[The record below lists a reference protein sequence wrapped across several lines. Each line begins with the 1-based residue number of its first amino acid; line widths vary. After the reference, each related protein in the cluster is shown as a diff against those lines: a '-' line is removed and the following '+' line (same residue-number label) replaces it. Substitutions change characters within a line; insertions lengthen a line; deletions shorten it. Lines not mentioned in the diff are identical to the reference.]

1 MANGMGSLY
10 IGASGLRT
18 SQNALNTT
26 ANNLANVD
34 TTGYVRQSVLQ
45 ADMSYTIF
53 DRNSSISNQQS
64 GLGVSI
70 ADVIHMRDIFL
81 DKAYRLE
88 TGRQSFYNACYS
100 TVSEI
105 YTYFQELEGQ
115 AFQDSIAELYT
126 AFEEF
131 SKDPSDS
138 VNQNLVMQKASLFIS
153 RSQAVYS
160 SLQNYQN
167 NMNTQI
173 SQHIDKINDLG
184 QTIYDLNTQIM
195 KIEAGGI
202 ETAMEL
208 RDRRD
213 NALDQ
218 LAGLVH
224 IECEEKYDGIVE
236 VSIEGVD
243 FVTRGNAYEMGKSV
257 DSSTGYITPY
267 WPHMTDTNTGEIA
280 EVFNFNVEISSSFN
294 TDVGELKALVMQ
306 RGDEVSDYRDVEG
319 LTEFQYNNGTGMS
332 VMMSTEAE
340 LDQLVHQ
347 LVTTINDIFCPNIE
361 YTGADLAGTT
371 ADGEAFTITQGMKI
385 LDAENCAVGSDYKL
399 PPQELFSRVGTERYT
414 EVSVTDANGDT
425 KTYYVYNEESAT
437 DTSKMYT
444 LASLRVNE
452 DIVKNTSHI
461 PHLTQDTNNKQV
473 AQELGTALSNAW
485 KNSSM
490 TLNPNT
496 PTPCT
501 FMDYYTQMVGELGT
515 AGSVYYT
522 TALTLEDAANS
533 IENQRQQ
540 VIGVSSDE
548 ELTNMIMYQN
558 AYNAASRYINVVSEM
573 IETLITSLR

>member
-361 YTGADLAGTT
+361 YTGADLTGTT

>member
-425 KTYYVYNEESAT
+425 KMYYVYNEESAT

-461 PHLTQDTNNKQV
+461 PHLTQDTNDKQV

>member
-10 IGASGLRT
+10 IGATGLRT

-34 TTGYVRQSVLQ
+34 TTGYVRQSVLM

-53 DRNSSISNQQS
+53 DRNSAISNQQS

-70 ADVIHMRDIFL
+70 ADVIHMRDEFL

-88 TGRQSFYNACYS
+88 SGRQSFYSACYS
-100 TVSEI
+100 TVNEI

-115 AFQDSIAELYT
+115 AFQDSMAELYT

-153 RSQAVYS
+153 RSKAVYS
-160 SLQNYQN
+160 SLQNYQY

-184 QTIYDLNTQIM
+184 KTIYDLNTQIM
-195 KIEAGGI
+195 KIEAGGV

-213 NALDQ
+213 NAVDQ
-218 LAGLVH
+218 LAGLVR
-224 IECEEKYDGIVE
+224 IQCEEKYDGIVE
-236 VSIEGVD
+236 ISVEGAD
-243 FVTRGNAYEMGKSV
+243 FVTRGNVYEMGKSV
-257 DSSTGYITPY
+257 DSNTGFITPY
-267 WPHMTDTNTGEIA
+267 WPHMSDTNTGQVA
-280 EVFNFNVEISSSFN
+280 EVFNFNVEISSAFN

-306 RGDEVSDYRDVEG
+306 RGNEIADYRDVEG
-319 LTEFQYNNGTGMS
+319 MTEFQYNNGTGMS
-332 VMMSTEAE
+332 VMLSTEAE

-371 ADGEAFTITQGMKI
+371 ADGTAFTLTQGMKI
-385 LDAENCAVGSDYKL
+385 LDAEKCAVGSDYKL
-399 PPQELFSRVGTERYT
+399 PPQELFSRIGTERYT

-425 KTYYVYNEESAT
+425 KTYYVYNEESKT

-444 LASLRVNE
+444 LASLSVNP
-452 DIVKNTSHI
+452 DIVQNTSHI
-461 PHLTQDTNNKQV
+461 PHLTQDVDNKQV
-473 AQELGTALSNAW
+473 AQELGTALSDAW

-490 TLNPNT
+490 TLNPNAT
-496 PTPCT
+496 TKCT

-522 TALTLEDAANS
+522 TAETLYDTANS

-573 IETLITSLR
+573 IETLISSLR

>member
-34 TTGYVRQSVLQ
+34 TKGYVRQSVLQ

-53 DRNSSISNQQS
+53 DRNSAISNQQS
-64 GLGVSI
+64 GLGVAI
-70 ADVIHMRDIFL
+70 ADVIHMRDEFL
-81 DKAYRLE
+81 DRAYRLE
-88 TGRQSFYNACYS
+88 TGRQSFYSASYS
-100 TVSEI
+100 AVDEI

-115 AFQDSIAELYT
+115 AFQDSVAELYT

-153 RSQAVYS
+153 RSKAVYS
-160 SLQNYQN
+160 SLQNYQY

-173 SQHIDKINDLG
+173 SQDIDKINDLG
-184 QTIYDLNTQIM
+184 KTIYELNTQIM

-213 NALDQ
+213 NALDC
-218 LAGLVH
+218 LAALTR
-224 IECEEKYDGIVE
+224 IESKETHDGIVE
-236 VSIEGVD
+236 VTIEGVD
-243 FVTRGNAYEMGKSV
+243 FVTRGNVYEMGKDV
-257 DSSTGYITPY
+257 DENTGFITPY
-267 WPHMTDTNTGEIA
+267 WPHMSDANTGQVA
-280 EVFNFNVEISSSFN
+280 EVFNFNVPISSIFN

-306 RGDEVSDYRDVEG
+306 RGNEVANYRDVEG
-319 LTEFQYNNGTGMS
+319 MTEFQYNNGTGMS
-332 VMMSTEAE
+332 VMLSTEAE
-340 LDQLVHQ
+340 LDQLVHR
-347 LVTTINDIFCPNIE
+347 LVTTINDIFCPNKD
-361 YTGADLAGTT
+361 YAGADLTGTT
-371 ADGEAFTITQGMKI
+371 ADGEAFTITAGMKI
-385 LDAENCAVGSDYKL
+385 LDAEKCAVGSDYKL

-414 EVSVTDANGDT
+414 EVNVTDANGDI
-425 KTYYVYNEESAT
+425 KTFYVYNEESRT

-444 LASLRVNE
+444 LASLRVNG
-452 DIVKNTSHI
+452 DIVQNTSHI
-461 PHLTQDTNNKQV
+461 PHLTQDIDNKQV
-473 AQELGTALSNAW
+473 AQELGTALSEAW
-485 KNSSM
+485 KQDSM
-490 TLNPNT
+490 SLNPNAT
-496 PTPCT
+496 TPCT
-501 FMDYYTQMVGELGT
+501 FMEYYAQMVGELGT

-522 TALTLEDAANS
+522 TADTLSGTVNS

-540 VIGVSSDE
+540 IIGVSSDE

>member
-257 DSSTGYITPY
+257 DSGTGYITPY

-361 YTGADLAGTT
+361 YTGADLTGTT

-461 PHLTQDTNNKQV
+461 PHLTQDTNDKQV

>member
-100 TVSEI
+100 TVDEI

>member
-10 IGASGLRT
+10 IGATGLRT

-34 TTGYVRQSVLQ
+34 TTGYVRQSVLM

-53 DRNSSISNQQS
+53 DCNSSISNQQS

-70 ADVIHMRDIFL
+70 ADVLHMRDEFL

-88 TGRQSFYNACYS
+88 SGRQSFYSACYS
-100 TVSEI
+100 TVNEI

-115 AFQDSIAELYT
+115 AFQNSMSELYT

-160 SLQNYQN
+160 SLQNYQY

-173 SQHIDKINDLG
+173 SQDIDKINDLG
-184 QTIYDLNTQIM
+184 KTIYDLNIQIM
-195 KIEAGGI
+195 KIEAGGV

-213 NALDQ
+213 NAIDQ
-218 LAGLVH
+218 LSGLAR
-224 IECEEKYDGIVE
+224 IQCEEKYDGFVE
-236 VSIEGVD
+236 ISVEGAD
-243 FVTRGNAYEMGKSV
+243 FVTRGNVYEMGKSV
-257 DSSTGYITPY
+257 DSSTGFITPY
-267 WPHMTDTNTGEIA
+267 WPHMSDTNTGQVA
-280 EVFNFNVEISSSFN
+280 EVFNFNVEISSAFD

-306 RGDEVSDYRDVEG
+306 RGDEIADYRDVEG
-319 LTEFQYNNGTGMS
+319 MTEFQYNNGTGMS
-332 VMMSTEAE
+332 VMLSTEAE

-347 LVTTINDIFCPNIE
+347 LVTAINDIFCPNIE
-361 YTGADLAGTT
+361 YTGADLTGTA
-371 ADGEAFTITQGMKI
+371 ADGTAFTLTQGMKI
-385 LDAENCAVGSDYKL
+385 LDADNCAVGSDYKL

-414 EVSVTDANGDT
+414 EVNVTDANGDT
-425 KTYYVYNEESAT
+425 KTYYVYNEESET

-444 LASLRVNE
+444 LTSLSVNP
-452 DIVKNTSHI
+452 DIVQNTSHI
-461 PHLTQDTNNKQV
+461 PHLTQDVDNRQV
-473 AQELGTALSNAW
+473 AQELGTALSDVW

-490 TLNPNT
+490 TLNPNAT
-496 PTPCT
+496 TKCT
-501 FMDYYTQMVGELGT
+501 FMDYYTQMMGELGT

-522 TALTLEDAANS
+522 TAETLYDSVNS

-558 AYNAASRYINVVSEM
+558 AYNAASRYINAVSEM
-573 IETLITSLR
+573 IETLISSLR